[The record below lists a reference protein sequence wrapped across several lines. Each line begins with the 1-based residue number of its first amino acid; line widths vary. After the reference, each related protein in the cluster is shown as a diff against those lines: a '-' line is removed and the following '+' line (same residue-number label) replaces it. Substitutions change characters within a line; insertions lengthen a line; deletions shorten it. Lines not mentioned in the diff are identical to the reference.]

1 MNIMEEIKK
10 PEKTLNLNEILN
22 IIFKNKWLIIGIFFT
37 AIMSSLLYAFI
48 KNPVYIA
55 ETKLVVKL
63 GREKLAPL
71 TVLPNAPYNVVIRER
86 PENIQDEIE
95 IITNPVLT
103 YKLLPKL
110 KAKLEELSKESS
122 KKRTFLTLI
131 KDAVFSI
138 VQWIKDIPYLIGIKK
153 REDETR
159 QLFRTFRQALVVNWQ
174 EESNVIQLG
183 FRWDNPEFAAFA
195 ANAYAKAYLD
205 YREKINRSQISLKF
219 YEKQIKTYRELL
231 KKLENKIRQFQEQH
245 GISEIERQKDI
256 LLSQKADLEKR
267 LRDVQF
273 KLSEIRSKRTSIK
286 KLLASGTEWIE
297 TPQIGYLGV
306 QFTDLAPLDKKYF
319 ELKSRLDA
327 FAQIFTSESR
337 EIKSIKEQIR
347 KLRLQKAE
355 SLINILSIE
364 ESNLKSL
371 KTGIEKQLEEI
382 DKKLSELVSLQ
393 LRYQQLQRQ
402 RKIYEDNYLLYSKK
416 AEEFRITGEMDK
428 WKIASVQVI
437 NPATPPLD
445 PVWPRKKL
453 IILVSG
459 VISLFVGLI
468 LAFLK
473 EMFSFTVERGED
485 LEKLGIKHISTV
497 PEIDFLKDK

>member
-1 MNIMEEIKK
+1 MEEIKR
-10 PEKTLNLNEILN
+10 PEKTLNLSEILN
-22 IIFKNKWLIIGIFFT
+22 IIFKNKWLIVGVFFT
-37 AIMSSLLYAFI
+37 AIICSLLYVFI
-48 KNPVYIA
+48 KNPVYVA

-63 GREKLAPL
+63 GKEKLAPL
-71 TVLPNAPYNVVIRER
+71 TVLPNAPYNIVIQER

-95 IITNPVLT
+95 IIINPVLT
-103 YKLLPKL
+103 YKLIPKL
-110 KAKLEELSKESS
+110 KAKLEELEKAASRQRTILDLIKESIS
-122 KKRTFLTLI
+122 
-131 KDAVFSI
+131 SI
-138 VQWIKDIPYLIGIKK
+138 VMWIKDIPYLLGIKK

-159 QLFRTFRQALVVNWQ
+159 RLFRTFRQALVVNWQ

-183 FRWDNPEFAAFA
+183 FKWNNPEFAAFA
-195 ANAYAKAYLD
+195 ANAYAEAYLD

-231 KKLENKIRQFQEQH
+231 KKLEDEIREFQEKY
-245 GISEIERQKDI
+245 GITEIKRQKDI

-267 LRDVQF
+267 LRDIQF
-273 KLSEIRSKRTSIK
+273 KLSEIQLKKASIK

-306 QFTDLAPLDKKYF
+306 QFTNLAPLDKKYF

-327 FAQIFTSESR
+327 LSQIFTSKSR
-337 EIKSIKEQIR
+337 EVRSIEEQIQ
-347 KLRLQKAE
+347 KLRFQKAE

-364 ESNLKSL
+364 ESNQKSL
-371 KTGIEKQLEEI
+371 KAGIEKQLESI
-382 DKKLSELVSLQ
+382 DEKLSELVNLQ

-428 WKIASVQVI
+428 WKIASVQII

-445 PVWPRKKL
+445 PVWPKKKL
-453 IILVSG
+453 IILVAS
-459 VISLFVGLI
+459 VISLFIGII

-473 EMFSFTVERGED
+473 EMFSITIEKGED

-497 PEIDFLKDK
+497 PEIEFLKDK